1 MAKDSELLRGS
12 ALLEQKELR
21 QVPQSVCSVSC
32 TPGFHKVLRE
42 GQPAC
47 CYDCVPCADGEI
59 TNGTDLS
66 VCLKCGEDAWSNE
79 VKNMCIPRAIDFLS
93 YEEPMGA
100 TLASISA
107 VLSLLTLIILC
118 IFSIHRDTPIVRANN
133 RDLSYLLL
141 VSLMLCFL
149 CPFLFIGRPSRWTC
163 LLRQIT
169 FGLVFSL
176 SISCILAK
184 TLTVIVAFKATKPN
198 SSLKKWFGTRTS
210 IYLIIFCTMFQLIIC
225 TMWLSTK
232 PPYSGVNASSSLKII
247 IQCYEGSVLLFC
259 FMLGYMGFLA
269 GFSFILAF
277 LSRNLPDSFNEAR
290 HITFSLLVFVSVWL
304 SFIPAYLS
312 TQGKNMVSVEVFA
325 ILASSSGLLAC
336 IFLPK
341 VYIILLRPDMNSKSY
356 LLNKK

>member
-1 MAKDSELLRGS
+1 MV
-12 ALLEQKELR
+12 QKSRAVPAIFENKSV
-21 QVPQSVCSVSC
+21 QVPQSVCSASC
-32 TPGFHKVLRE
+32 TPGFHKVLRQ

-47 CYDCVPCADGEI
+47 CYDCVPCAAGEI

-66 VCLKCGEDAWSNE
+66 VCLKCGEDEWSNE
-79 VKNMCIPRAIDFLS
+79 KKDTCIPRTTEFLS

-107 VLSLLTLIILC
+107 LLSSLTLITLC
-118 IFSIHRDTPIVRANN
+118 IFSYYRDTPIVRANN

-141 VSLMLCFL
+141 VSLKLCFL
-149 CPFLFIGRPSRWTC
+149 CPFIFIGRPSRWTC
-163 LLRQIT
+163 LFRQVT

-176 SISCILAK
+176 SVSCILAK
-184 TLTVIVAFKATKPN
+184 TLTVIVAFRATKPN
-198 SSLKKWFGTRTS
+198 SNLKKWLGTRTS
-210 IYLIIFCTMFQLIIC
+210 IFLIILCSMFQVIIC
-225 TMWLSTK
+225 TIWLSTK
-232 PPYSGVNASSSLKII
+232 PPYSGVNTSSSMKLI
-247 IQCYEGSVLLFC
+247 IQCYEGSVLLFYL
-259 FMLGYMGFLA
+259 MLGYMGFLA

-277 LSRNLPDSFNEAR
+277 LSRNLPDSFNEAK
-290 HITFSLLVFVSVWL
+290 HITFSLLVFASVWI

-312 TQGKNMVSVEVFA
+312 TQGKYMVAVEVFA

-356 LLNKK
+356 LLGK